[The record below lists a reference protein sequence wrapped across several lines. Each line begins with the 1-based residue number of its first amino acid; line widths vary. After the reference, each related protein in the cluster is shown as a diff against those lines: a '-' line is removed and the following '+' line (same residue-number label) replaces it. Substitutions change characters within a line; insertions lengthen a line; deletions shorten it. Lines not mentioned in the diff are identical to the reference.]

1 MKKEKFNQKIL
12 LDKLGANIDDN
23 KYKDSQKHLLEL
35 CNYNP
40 FQTQKFIEVYMQAW
54 CSKIANMINN
64 KSFNEAGLRIRS
76 FYMLITYNKSLNKLI
91 LVYFEKLK
99 KENNLENLVNFNRT
113 IHLSM
118 ESYYYYQQGKYD
130 LAQKSALNCLEDLEK
145 NFIKKIN
152 YDDCFLLIKKS
163 LKNIRDKNKAEYIL
177 DRILLKVEKD

>member
-1 MKKEKFNQKIL
+1 MKIEKFNQKIL
-12 LDKLGANIDDN
+12 LEKLGADIDGN
-23 KYKDSQKHLLEL
+23 KYEESKKHLLEL
-35 CNYNP
+35 CNHNP

-54 CSKIANMINN
+54 CAKIINMINN
-64 KSFNEAGLRIRS
+64 KSFDKAGLRIRS

-91 LVYFEKLK
+91 LLYFEKLQ
-99 KENNLENLVNFNRT
+99 KENNLENLLNFSKT

-130 LAQKSALNCLEDLEK
+130 LAEKSALDCLEELEK
-145 NFIKKIN
+145 NLAKKLN

-177 DRILLKVEKD
+177 DRILIKVENY